1 MDIALSREVP
11 LDELRDRL
19 TALLPGVVVDVRASD
34 SLDLWNTCDVL
45 VIVMP
50 TEFEF
55 PCGLTIGVEL
65 TDESAT
71 EGWLREL
78 ARRLSIE
85 LRCCVICDGTGFG
98 DDESPF
104 WSIVWDSGAAY
115 LADDCGTDPAEGEP
129 GPVQIVR
136 LLPALESAEHRVDLL
151 GLIRRRAE

>member
-19 TALLPGVVVDVRASD
+19 TALFPGVVVDVRASD
-34 SLDLWNTCDVL
+34 SLDSWNKCDVL

-50 TEFEF
+50 TESEF
-55 PCGLTIGVEL
+55 PCGLSIGVEL

-85 LRCCVICDGTGFG
+85 LRCRVICDGSGFG

-136 LLPALESAEHRVDLL
+136 LLPALESAEHRVDLP